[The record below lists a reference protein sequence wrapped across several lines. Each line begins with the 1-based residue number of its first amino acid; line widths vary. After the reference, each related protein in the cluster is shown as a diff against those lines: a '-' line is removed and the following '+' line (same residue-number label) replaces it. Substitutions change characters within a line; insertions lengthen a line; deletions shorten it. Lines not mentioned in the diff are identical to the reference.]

1 MNRDKKRRNNKLSDK
16 GDKKAKSILTS
27 SSMPIVREQTL
38 TIEKSLDLAAQ
49 HHNSGDLPKAAGIY
63 QQILQANPNQP
74 IALHFLG
81 LIAHQIGGNDRAVKL
96 IRDALRIK
104 PDYAEAHF
112 NLGLTLKDLGQLNNA
127 VASYNKALAIVPDYV
142 EAHSNLGLIFHE
154 LGKIDK
160 AEESFNKAINIKP
173 NYADVHLNLG
183 LALYDQGKI
192 EEAVVSYNKALAI
205 KPDLPQA
212 HFNLG
217 NALKGLGKTDEAVV
231 SYKKA
236 LDIKPAYAEAYS
248 NLGVVLQ
255 GLGQIDEALASY
267 NKALAI
273 KPDYDD
279 AYYNLGNVLKD
290 LGKLD
295 EAVTN
300 YNMAL
305 AINPNYAE
313 AHSNLGV
320 SLKNLGN
327 LIEAVSSYSKALAI
341 NPNYAEAHSNLGN
354 AFQELGQL
362 DKAVASFNKALA
374 IKPDYADAHY
384 NLGIALQEQGN
395 LNDSVASYSKA
406 LSIKPND
413 VDIHN
418 NLGTVFQNLGRLD
431 EALNSYQK
439 ALIVDPDN
447 YKSIKNRLYALLN
460 VPGRTHTELFNEYE
474 KFAKTQT
481 LGIVRQTE
489 NWSNHASPNRQLRI
503 GYMSSDLRHHPVGL
517 MASALI
523 SCHDKTQFDIFCYSD
538 VILADEITEKI
549 RSDTDHWRP
558 ISGITDIDVAHKIRA
573 DNIDIL
579 ICLAGGFDKNRPLV
593 CAHRAAPVQVSLHD
607 GATSG
612 LEEMDY
618 FLTDNYLHPADTK
631 EIFTEELHRIPS
643 LFQWP
648 HIQGAA
654 EISAPPVDQAGFVT
668 FGSFNN
674 PAKINN
680 EVIRLWAEV
689 LKSVSGSRLLL
700 KYKNWYKEVS
710 LKERLIDEFAACGVK
725 KDCIDFITSL
735 DTKAEH
741 LRRYSRVDIAL
752 DPFPF
757 SGATTTFEAL
767 WMGVPVVTLAG
778 KTFISRMSGSMLQ
791 HVGLGDLALDTQQAY
806 VASAN
811 KLARDHV
818 RLRTL
823 KNNLRELVKA
833 SPICDPLAYSLSVED
848 AYRSMWKT
856 WCAKRKKM

>member
-1 MNRDKKRRNNKLSDK
+1 MNRNKKRRNKKLAIKDI
-16 GDKKAKSILTS
+16 KKTVSIQAS
-27 SSMPIVREQTL
+27 STIPVEHEQTL
-38 TIEKSLDLAAQ
+38 TIQQATNLAIKNHQAG
-49 HHNSGDLPKAAGIY
+49 NLPKAESIY
-63 QQILQANPNQP
+63 QQILKVDPNQTD
-74 IALHFLG
+74 ALHYLG
-81 LIAHQIGGNDRAVKL
+81 LIAHQVGENDRAVKL
-96 IRDALRIK
+96 ISDALKIK
-104 PDYAEAHF
+104 PDYAEAHC
-112 NLGLTLKDLGQLNNA
+112 NLGLTLKDLGQLNDA
-127 VASYNKALAIVPDYV
+127 V
-142 EAHSNLGLIFHE
+142 
-154 LGKIDK
+154 
-160 AEESFNKAINIKP
+160 
-173 NYADVHLNLG
+173 
-183 LALYDQGKI
+183 
-192 EEAVVSYNKALAI
+192 
-205 KPDLPQA
+205 
-212 HFNLG
+212 
-217 NALKGLGKTDEAVV
+217 
-231 SYKKA
+231 
-236 LDIKPAYAEAYS
+236 
-248 NLGVVLQ
+248 
-255 GLGQIDEALASY
+255 ASY

-273 KPDYDD
+273 KPDFAL
-279 AYYNLGNVLKD
+279 AYSNKGIALKALGQLDEAVSSYRKALNINPNYAEAYSNLGNAFQELGKFHEAVESFNKSITLKPNYAEAYSNLGNVLRE
-290 LGKLD
+290 LGRLDESLSNSRKALILKPDYAKAHNNLGNALQGLGRLD
-295 EAVTN
+295 EALAS
-300 YNMAL
+300 YNKAL

-313 AHSNLGV
+313 AHSNLGNALQEIGKFTEAV
-320 SLKNLGN
+320 ESLNKALAIKPDYAEAYSNLGN
-327 LIEAVSSYSKALAI
+327 VLRELGQLDEAVSSYNKALTI

-362 DKAVASFNKALA
+362 DKAVASFNKALV

-395 LNDSVASYSKA
+395 LDDSVASYSKA

-431 EALNSYQK
+431 EALSSYQK

-481 LGIVRQTE
+481 FGVVRQTE

-538 VILADEITEKI
+538 VTLADEITEKI

-631 EIFTEELHRIPS
+631 EMFTEELHRIPS

-725 KDCIDFITSL
+725 KDCIEFITSL
-735 DTKAEH
+735 DTRAEH
-741 LRRYSRVDIAL
+741 LRLYSKVDIAL

-811 KLARDHV
+811 KLARDHA

-823 KNNLRELVKA
+823 KKNLREFVKA

-856 WCAKRKKM
+856 WCAERKKM

>member
-1 MNRDKKRRNNKLSDK
+1 M
-16 GDKKAKSILTS
+16 S
-27 SSMPIVREQTL
+27 SEQEQTL
-38 TIEKSLDLAAQ
+38 TIQQATDLAIKNHQAG
-49 HHNSGDLPKAAGIY
+49 NLPKAERIY
-63 QQILQANPNQP
+63 QQILEADPNQTDS
-74 IALHFLG
+74 LHYLG
-81 LIAHQIGGNDRAVKL
+81 LIAHQVGENDRAVKL
-96 IRDALRIK
+96 ISGALKIK
-104 PDYAEAHF
+104 PDYAEAHC

-127 VASYNKALAIVPDYV
+127 VASYNKALAIKPDFALAYSNKGIALKALGQLDEAV
-142 EAHSNLGLIFHE
+142 ASYSKALNINPNYAEAHSNLGNAFQE
-154 LGKIDK
+154 LGKFD
-160 AEESFNKAINIKP
+160 AAVESFNKSIT
-173 NYADVHLNLG
+173 L
-183 LALYDQGKI
+183 
-192 EEAVVSYNKALAI
+192 
-205 KPDLPQA
+205 KPD
-212 HFNLG
+212 
-217 NALKGLGKTDEAVV
+217 
-231 SYKKA
+231 
-236 LDIKPAYAEAYS
+236 YAEAYS
-248 NLGVVLQ
+248 NLGNVLRELGQLDEAVSSSRKALILKPDYAKAHNNLGNALQ
-255 GLGQIDEALASY
+255 GLGRLDEALASY

-273 KPDYDD
+273 NPNYDD
-279 AYYNLGNVLKD
+279 AYYNLGNVQKD

-313 AHSNLGV
+313 AHSNLGIT
-320 SLKNLGN
+320 L
-327 LIEAVSSYSKALAI
+327 
-341 NPNYAEAHSNLGN
+341 
-354 AFQELGQL
+354 QELRQL
-362 DKAVASFNKALA
+362 DKAVASFNKALV

-395 LNDSVASYSKA
+395 LDDSVASYSKA

-481 LGIVRQTE
+481 FGVVRQTE

-538 VILADEITEKI
+538 VTLADEITEKI
-549 RSDTDHWRP
+549 RADTDHWRP

-612 LEEMDY
+612 FEEMDY

-631 EIFTEELHRIPS
+631 EMFTEELHRIPS